1 MGKAM
6 LMTDNSLKLYE
17 QVVHYLVV
25 RIEAGEWA
33 EHEKLPSVRSLSEQL
48 GVHRLTVFK
57 AYQELKE
64 RGNVYV
70 KDKSGYYVSPADPSP
85 VADQADDPAVSAWL
99 HWDSLARV
107 QSLEAEY
114 QFSKSLIDPALLPNR
129 YWGELMRDLLDQY
142 PRLLGTYSTIQG
154 DMELRSALAS
164 HLTLKERFYISAEE
178 VLITTGAQQAI
189 DLISRS
195 LVRPGDRVLMERPT
209 YGPAMEIFR
218 KQGARLIFT
227 DIHPAGY
234 DLEQIERLMK
244 TEKPRVFYMT
254 PTFQNPTG
262 INIPTEQRKQLPEL
276 AEQYGCFLVED
287 DSTYDIYFKE
297 KPPAPIFTYDTT
309 GHTLYI
315 RSYSKYVAPGLR
327 IAAIMCR
334 PRFMPGLQA
343 VKALADNGTPLLNQK
358 LFLRYFQSP
367 RMHQHLSKLRTA
379 IQLRMEVMEKC
390 LQETD
395 WNWTRPEGGLN
406 IWAELP
412 EGIDTG
418 RLLHQCMEHSVA
430 FVPGTVF
437 DPSEASASR
446 KLRLSFS
453 YTHEQQIREGMN
465 RLIELVKRMD

>member
-1 MGKAM
+1 MGRTM
-6 LMTDNSLKLYE
+6 MMTDNSLKLYE
-17 QVVHYLVV
+17 QVIHYLVV

-33 EHEKLPSVRSLSEQL
+33 EHEKLPSVRSLSELL

-64 RGNVYV
+64 RGSVYV
-70 KDKSGYYVSPADPSP
+70 KDKSGYYVSPATPFS
-85 VADQADDPAVSAWL
+85 VTDQADDPAVSAWL

-114 QFSKSLIDPALLPNR
+114 QFSKSLIDPSLLSNR

-154 DMELRSALAS
+154 DLELRSALAS
-164 HLTLKERFYISAEE
+164 HLTKKERFYLSADE
-178 VLITTGAQQAI
+178 VLITSGAQQAI
-189 DLISRS
+189 DVISRT
-195 LVRPGDRVLMERPT
+195 LVKPGDRVLMERPT

-227 DIHPAGY
+227 DIHSDGY
-234 DLEQIERLMK
+234 DLEQIEHLMK
-244 TEKPRVFYMT
+244 SEKPRLFYTT
-254 PTFQNPTG
+254 PTFHNPTG
-262 INIPTEQRKQLPEL
+262 VNVPVEQRKQLPEL
-276 AEQYGCFLVED
+276 AEQYGCFLLED

-327 IAAIMCR
+327 IAAIICR
-334 PRFMPGLQA
+334 QRFMPGLQA
-343 VKALADNGTPLLNQK
+343 VKSLTDNGSPLLNQK
-358 LFLRYFQSP
+358 LFLRYFQSE

-379 IQLRMEVMEKC
+379 IQLRMEVMEQS
-390 LQETD
+390 LLETD
-395 WNWTRPEGGLN
+395 WTWTRPEGGLN
-406 IWAELP
+406 FWVELP
-412 EGIDTG
+412 EGVDTG
-418 RLLHQCMEHSVA
+418 RLLHRCMEQSVA

-437 DPSEASASR
+437 DSSDHSASR

-453 YTHEQQIREGMN
+453 YAHEQQIREGMN
-465 RLIELVKRMD
+465 RLITLAKEM

>member
-1 MGKAM
+1 MSKAI
-6 LMTDNSLKLYE
+6 LMSDNSLKLYE

-33 EHEKLPSVRSLSEQL
+33 EHEKMPSVRSLSEQL

-64 RGNVYV
+64 RGHVYV
-70 KDKSGYYVSPADPSP
+70 KDKAGYFVSPADTTP
-85 VADQADDPAVSAWL
+85 VTEQADDPAVSAWL

-107 QSLEAEY
+107 QSLEADF
-114 QFSKSLIDPALLPNR
+114 QFSKSLIDPALLPNL
-129 YWGELMRDLLDQY
+129 YWGELMRELLDQY

-154 DMELRSALAS
+154 DLELRSALAA
-164 HLTLKERFYISAEE
+164 HLTAKERFYVSADE
-178 VLITTGAQQAI
+178 VLIATGAQQAI
-189 DLISRS
+189 DLIARS
-195 LVRPGDRVLMERPT
+195 LIRPGDRVMVERPT

-218 KQGARLIFT
+218 KQGARLVFA
-227 DIHPAGY
+227 DMHDEGY
-234 DLEQIERLMK
+234 DLEQIERLMRQ
-244 TEKPRVFYMT
+244 EKPRLFYLT

-262 INIPTEQRKQLPEL
+262 LNIGAEQRKQLPEL
-276 AEQYGCFLVED
+276 AEQYGCFLLED
-287 DSTYDIYFKE
+287 DSTYDIYFGE
-297 KPPAPIFTYDTT
+297 KPPPPIFTYDTT

-315 RSYSKYVAPGLR
+315 RSYSKYVVPGLR

-334 PRFMPGLQA
+334 PRFMPGLLA
-343 VKALADNGTPLLNQK
+343 IKTLADNGSPLLNQK

-379 IQLRMEVMEKC
+379 IQMRMEVMEQC
-390 LQETD
+390 LLETD
-395 WNWTRPEGGLN
+395 WVWTKPEGGLN

-418 RLLHQCMEHSVA
+418 RLLHRCMEHSVA

-437 DPSEASASR
+437 DPSDASASR

-453 YTHEQQIREGMN
+453 YAHEQHIREGMG
-465 RLIELVKRMD
+465 RLIELARKA

>member
-1 MGKAM
+1 MGKTLM
-6 LMTDNSLKLYE
+6 MTDNSMKRYE
-17 QVVHYLVV
+17 QVIHYLMV

-33 EHEKLPSVRSLSEQL
+33 EQEKLPSVRSLSEQL

-57 AYQELKE
+57 AYQDLKQ
-64 RGNVYV
+64 RGIVYV
-70 KDKSGYYVSPADPSP
+70 KDKSGYFVSPAKPLSLT
-85 VADQADDPAVSAWL
+85 DQADDPSVSAWL
-99 HWDSLARV
+99 HWDTLDRV

-154 DMELRSALAS
+154 DLELRSSLAS
-164 HLTLKERFYISAEE
+164 HLTAKERFYLSSDE
-178 VLITTGAQQAI
+178 VLITSGAQQAI
-189 DLISRS
+189 DVISRA
-195 LVRPGDRVLMERPT
+195 LVKPGDRVLIERPT

-218 KQGARLIFT
+218 KQGARLVFT
-227 DIHPAGY
+227 DIHPEGY
-234 DLEQIERLMK
+234 DLEQIEHLMK
-244 TEKPRVFYMT
+244 TEKPRLFYMT

-262 INIPTEQRKQLPEL
+262 ISISVEQRKQLPEL
-276 AEQYGCFLVED
+276 AEQYGCYLVED

-297 KPPAPIFTYDTT
+297 KPPAPIFTYDTS

-315 RSYSKYVAPGLR
+315 RSYSKYVVPGLR

-334 PRFMPGLQA
+334 PHLMPGLQA
-343 VKALADNGTPLLNQK
+343 IKALTDNGSPLLNQK
-358 LFLRYFQSP
+358 LFLRYFQSE

-379 IQLRMEVMEKC
+379 LQLRMEVMEQC
-390 LQETD
+390 LLQTD
-395 WNWTRPEGGLN
+395 WTWTRPEGGLN

-418 RLLHQCMEHSVA
+418 RLLHQSMEHSIA

-437 DPSEASASR
+437 DPSHASGSR

-453 YTHEQQIREGMN
+453 YVREQQIREGME
-465 RLIELVKRMD
+465 RLITLAARS

>member
-1 MGKAM
+1 MGETIM
-6 LMTDNSLKLYE
+6 MTDNSMKRYK
-17 QVVHYLVV
+17 QVIHYLMV
-25 RIEAGEWA
+25 RIEAGEWT
-33 EHEKLPSVRSLSEQL
+33 EQEKLPSVRSLSELL

-57 AYQELKE
+57 AYQELKQ
-64 RGNVYV
+64 RGIVYV
-70 KDKSGYYVSPADPSP
+70 KDKSGYYISPAKPL
-85 VADQADDPAVSAWL
+85 AEAEQADDPSVSAWL
-99 HWDSLARV
+99 HWDTLDRV

-154 DMELRSALAS
+154 DLELRSSLAD
-164 HLTLKERFYISAEE
+164 HLTSKERFYLSPDE
-178 VLITTGAQQAI
+178 VLITSGAQQAI
-189 DLISRS
+189 DVISRA
-195 LVRPGDRVLMERPT
+195 LVKPGDRVLIERPT

-218 KQGARLIFT
+218 KQGARLVFT
-227 DIHPAGY
+227 DIHPEGY
-234 DLEQIERLMK
+234 DLEQIEHLMK
-244 TEKPRVFYMT
+244 TEKPRLFYMT

-262 INIPTEQRKQLPEL
+262 ISISVEQRKQLPEL

-297 KPPAPIFTYDTT
+297 KPPAPIFTYDTS

-315 RSYSKYVAPGLR
+315 RSYSKYVVPGLR

-334 PRFMPGLQA
+334 SHLMPGLQA
-343 VKALADNGTPLLNQK
+343 IKALTDNGSPLLNQK
-358 LFLRYFQSP
+358 LFLRYFQSE

-379 IQLRMEVMEKC
+379 IQLRMEVMEQC
-390 LQETD
+390 LKETD
-395 WNWTRPEGGLN
+395 WTWTRPEGGLN

-418 RLLHQCMEHSVA
+418 RLLHRSMERSVA

-437 DPSEASASR
+437 DPSHSSGSC

-453 YTHEQQIREGMN
+453 YAREQQIREGMH
-465 RLIELVKRMD
+465 RLITLAAKN

>member
-1 MGKAM
+1 MGRTM
-6 LMTDNSLKLYE
+6 MMTDNSLKLYE
-17 QVVHYLVV
+17 QVIHYLVV

-33 EHEKLPSVRSLSEQL
+33 EHEKLPSVRSLSELL

-64 RGNVYV
+64 RGSVYV
-70 KDKSGYYVSPADPSP
+70 KDKSGYYVSPATPFS
-85 VADQADDPAVSAWL
+85 VTDQADDPAVSAWL

-114 QFSKSLIDPALLPNR
+114 QFSKSLIDPSLLPNR

-154 DMELRSALAS
+154 DLELRSALAS
-164 HLTLKERFYISAEE
+164 HLTKKERFYLSADE
-178 VLITTGAQQAI
+178 VLITSGAQQAI
-189 DLISRS
+189 DVISRT
-195 LVRPGDRVLMERPT
+195 LVKPGDRVLMERPT

-227 DIHPAGY
+227 DIHSDGY
-234 DLEQIERLMK
+234 DLEQIEHLMK
-244 TEKPRVFYMT
+244 SEKPRLFYMT

-262 INIPTEQRKQLPEL
+262 INVPVEQRKQLPEL
-276 AEQYGCFLVED
+276 AEQYGCFLLED

-327 IAAIMCR
+327 IAAIICR
-334 PRFMPGLQA
+334 QRFMPGLQA
-343 VKALADNGTPLLNQK
+343 VKSLADNGTPLLNQK
-358 LFLRYFQSP
+358 LFLRYFQSE

-379 IQLRMEVMEKC
+379 IQLRMEVMEQS
-390 LQETD
+390 LLETD
-395 WNWTRPEGGLN
+395 WTWTLPEGGLN
-406 IWAELP
+406 FWVELP
-412 EGIDTG
+412 EGVDTG
-418 RLLHQCMEHSVA
+418 KLLHRCMEQSVA

-437 DPSEASASR
+437 DSSDNSASR

-453 YTHEQQIREGMN
+453 YAHEQQIREGMN
-465 RLIELVKRMD
+465 RLITLAKEM

>member
-1 MGKAM
+1 MGKTIM
-6 LMTDNSLKLYE
+6 MTDNSLKLYE

-25 RIEAGEWA
+25 RIEAGEWT
-33 EHEKLPSVRSLSEQL
+33 EHEKLPSVRSLSELL

-70 KDKSGYYVSPADPSP
+70 KDKSGYYVSPADPAP
-85 VADQADDPAVSAWL
+85 IMDQADDPAVSAWL
-99 HWDSLARV
+99 HWDSLDRV
-107 QSLEAEY
+107 QSLEAEF

-129 YWGELMRDLLDQY
+129 YWGELMRDLLNHY
-142 PRLLGTYSTIQG
+142 PRLLGTYSTNQG
-154 DMELRSALAS
+154 DLELRSELAS
-164 HLTLKERFYISAEE
+164 HLTSRERFYISADE
-178 VLITTGAQQAI
+178 VLITSGAQQAI
-189 DLISRS
+189 DLIARS
-195 LVRPGDRVLMERPT
+195 LVKPGDRVLVERPT

-218 KQGARLIFT
+218 KQGAKLVFT
-227 DIHPAGY
+227 DITSEGY
-234 DLEQIERLMK
+234 DLDQIELLMK
-244 TEKPRVFYMT
+244 QEKPKLFYMT

-262 INIPTEQRKQLPEL
+262 INIPVEQRKQLPEL

-315 RSYSKYVAPGLR
+315 RSYSKYVVPGLR

-343 VKALADNGTPLLNQK
+343 IKSLADNGSPLLNQK

-367 RMHQHLSKLRTA
+367 RMYQHISKLCTA

-390 LQETD
+390 LKETD
-395 WNWTRPEGGLN
+395 WRWTTPQGGLN
-406 IWAELP
+406 IWVELP
-412 EGIDTG
+412 EGMDTG
-418 RLLHQCMEHSVA
+418 KLLHRCMEHSVA

-437 DPSEASASR
+437 DPSDPGASR
-446 KLRLSFS
+446 KLRLSYS
-453 YTHEQQIREGMN
+453 YAHEQQIYEGMS
-465 RLIELVKRMD
+465 RLIELAHKMT